1 MTTTTLEKLYSH
13 YPATA
18 SILPYKD
25 WVIVATPT
33 YKGIVAEIYKYESLS
48 EYTNRMEADL
58 NLEKTSEETFQD
70 QGHAVKWAFEI
81 LGA

>member
-1 MTTTTLEKLYSH
+1 
-13 YPATA
+13 
-18 SILPYKD
+18 
-25 WVIVATPT
+25 
-33 YKGIVAEIYKYESLS
+33 ESLS

-70 QGHAVKWAFEI
+70 QGHAVKWAFET